1 MNDNVITGIFF
12 VFMIAL
18 ALSLFI
24 YTGITGD
31 RMDFEKSRDFGE
43 DNREQYF

>member
-1 MNDNVITGIFF
+1 MNNDQVTGVFF
-12 VFMIAL
+12 IGMIIL
-18 ALSLFI
+18 TLSLFI

-43 DNREQYF
+43 EPYEQYL